1 MPSSRSNFKSSKLI
15 QDTAAEQWS
24 RLYVDVR
31 ASYGRAS
38 IQSALLLTI
47 DKLNG
52 FWDGFAATTPAE
64 MMLNL
69 FFFSALTAQ
78 EKETPLLGVN
88 APIFSLKSIVLRKPR
103 NSR

>member
-1 MPSSRSNFKSSKLI
+1 RAVVSPLCRCPRQLWTGIHPISPSSNDR
-15 QDTAAEQWS
+15 QAQ
-24 RLYVDVR
+24 RL
-31 ASYGRAS
+31 
-38 IQSALLLTI
+38 L
-47 DKLNG
+47 
-52 FWDGFAATTPAE
+52 WDGFAATTPAE

-69 FFFSALTAQ
+69 FSFSALTAQ

>member
-1 MPSSRSNFKSSKLI
+1 
-15 QDTAAEQWS
+15 
-24 RLYVDVR
+24 
-31 ASYGRAS
+31 
-38 IQSALLLTI
+38 
-47 DKLNG
+47 
-52 FWDGFAATTPAE
+52 

-69 FFFSALTAQ
+69 FSFSALTAQ